1 MRVIRGRA
9 EPHSQPTATA
19 TVLKTTRRGVEVIIS
34 AGISP
39 TGQIEIG
46 CGAAAVITT
55 GPKAARL
62 GAAILGL
69 QKAALLWLQKTVDH
83 QAAIRDGIMEAPAA
97 MEPSMVRRIQATTQT
112 DGGRMASAA
121 IFGNTLFVS

>member
-1 MRVIRGRA
+1 MRGIRGRA
-9 EPHSQPTATA
+9 EPPSQPTARA
-19 TVLKTTRRGVEVIIS
+19 TVPKTTQRGVEVIIS

-69 QKAALLWLQKTVDH
+69 QKMAIHKP
-83 QAAIRDGIMEAPAA
+83 AIRDGIMEARAA
-97 MEPSMVRRIQATTQT
+97 MEPSMVRRIQATTRR
-112 DGGRMASAA
+112 DGRRMARAVILSY
-121 IFGNTLFVS
+121 TLFAS

>member
-1 MRVIRGRA
+1 
-9 EPHSQPTATA
+9 
-19 TVLKTTRRGVEVIIS
+19 VEVIIS

-39 TGQIEIG
+39 TGRIEIG

-69 QKAALLWLQKTVDH
+69 QTTVNQKP
-83 QAAIRDGIMEAPAA
+83 AILDGIMEAPAA
-97 MEPSMVRRIQATTQT
+97 TEPSMVRRIQAMTRR
-112 DGGRMASAA
+112 DGGRMARAVMLS
-121 IFGNTLFVS
+121 NTLFAS

>member
-1 MRVIRGRA
+1 MEA
-9 EPHSQPTATA
+9 
-19 TVLKTTRRGVEVIIS
+19 IIS

-69 QKAALLWLQKTVDH
+69 QKTVNH
-83 QAAIRDGIMEAPAA
+83 KPAILDGIMQAPAA
-97 MEPSMVRRIQATTQT
+97 MEPSMVRRIQATTRT
-112 DGGRMASAA
+112 DGGRMARAV
-121 IFGNTLFVS
+121 ILCNTLFVS

>member
-1 MRVIRGRA
+1 MRGIRGRA
-9 EPHSQPTATA
+9 EPPLKPTATA
-19 TVLKTTRRGVEVIIS
+19 TVLKTTRRGVEAIIS

-39 TGQIEIG
+39 TGQIEIV

-69 QKAALLWLQKTVDH
+69 QKTVDH
-83 QAAIRDGIMEAPAA
+83 QPAILDRIMEAPAA
-97 MEPSMVRRIQATTQT
+97 VEPSMVRRIQATTRR
-112 DGGRMASAA
+112 DGGRMACAA
-121 IFGNTLFVS
+121 ILSSILFVS

>member
-1 MRVIRGRA
+1 MRGIRGRA
-9 EPHSQPTATA
+9 EPPSLPTATA

-69 QKAALLWLQKTVDH
+69 QKPVDH
-83 QAAIRDGIMEAPAA
+83 QPVILDGIMEVPAA
-97 MEPSMVRRIQATTQT
+97 MEPSMVRRIQATTRT
-112 DGGRMASAA
+112 DGGRMARAV
-121 IFGNTLFVS
+121 ILGNTLFVS

>member
-1 MRVIRGRA
+1 MRGIRRRA
-9 EPHSQPTATA
+9 EPLSRPTATA
-19 TVLKTTRRGVEVIIS
+19 TVLTTTRRGVEVIIL

-39 TGQIEIG
+39 IGRIEIG

-69 QKAALLWLQKTVDH
+69 KTTLSQKL
-83 QAAIRDGIMEAPAA
+83 AILDGIMEAPAA
-97 MEPSMVRRIQATTQT
+97 GELSMVRRIQAMTRR
-112 DGGRMASAA
+112 DGGRMARAVIPS
-121 IFGNTLFVS
+121 NTLFAS

>member
-1 MRVIRGRA
+1 MLGIRGRA
-9 EPHSQPTATA
+9 EPPSRPTTTA

-46 CGAAAVITT
+46 CGAAAVLTT

-62 GAAILGL
+62 GAAILG
-69 QKAALLWLQKTVDH
+69 AAIPWLQKTVDH
-83 QAAIRDGIMEAPAA
+83 QPAIPDGIMEAPVA
-97 MEPSMVRRIQATTQT
+97 MEPSMGRRIQATTRT
-112 DGGRMASAA
+112 DGGRMARAV
-121 IFGNTLFVS
+121 ILGNTLFVS

>member
-1 MRVIRGRA
+1 MLGIRGRA
-9 EPHSQPTATA
+9 ERPSRPTTTA
-19 TVLKTTRRGVEVIIS
+19 TVLKTTRRGVEGIIS

-69 QKAALLWLQKTVDH
+69 QKTVDH
-83 QAAIRDGIMEAPAA
+83 KPAIPDGIMEAPAA
-97 MEPSMVRRIQATTQT
+97 MEPSMVRRIQATTRT
-112 DGGRMASAA
+112 DGGQMARAVVLSN
-121 IFGNTLFVS
+121 ILYVS